1 MVAKR
6 IKHVLC
12 NMLDDVLCRC
22 FIRLA
27 NGLDWDCVTFAWTGL
42 GPDYMRRAGPIKRA
56 GPSTRDGFLFA
67 IT

>member
-1 MVAKR
+1 MSAEYYNTRYCSNVCGIV
-6 IKHVLC
+6 IKKE
-12 NMLDDVLCRC
+12 
-22 FIRLA
+22 A
-27 NGLDWDCVTFAWTGL
+27 L